1 MNRRLVLNLVRTR
14 QPVSRADLARLS
26 GLQRSTISLI
36 IDQLIGERWI
46 EEGPMGRLPRG
57 RRPTFLQLNPNRH
70 IIGVDIRPTQITIAV
85 ANVHGKFTSQQVLPT
100 PRQPKPALDAIVEHL
115 TEIIKPSRNVTIEG
129 IGVTLPGRY
138 DETRSRLV
146 FAPNLNWPEC
156 DLRKPLEEATGLPIS
171 FENAANACVLAAV
184 WFGHRDPV
192 RNLVTITVSEGIGA
206 GVLINGEVARGYNG
220 MAGEFGH
227 VPLAPDGPVCG
238 CGSRGCWEVFASN
251 KAALRYYAAHGKAGL
266 TFSDLLRLAEQGDSR
281 ALKAVD
287 KMAHF
292 LGRGMR
298 VIIAGLAPERID
310 VIGDLTQ
317 AWHRFSPVIEKEV
330 RAQVLAGGRPPRIVP
345 IHEDGLARLRGTV
358 PMVLAKDFG
367 DATDWHPPAT
377 VGTPPQHTETH
388 GSAAHYGAATPT
400 I

>member
-1 MNRRLVLNLVRTR
+1 MPSATSLGASSEVVRDMNRRLVLNLVRTR

-184 WFGHRDPV
+184 WFGNRDPV
-192 RNLVTITVSEGIGA
+192 RNLVTITFTATNLFRHRQQRALPFRV
-206 GVLINGEVARGYNG
+206 
-220 MAGEFGH
+220 
-227 VPLAPDGPVCG
+227 APD
-238 CGSRGCWEVFASN
+238 R
-251 KAALRYYAAHGKAGL
+251 
-266 TFSDLLRLAEQGDSR
+266 RLPRPAIDGGDDR
-281 ALKAVD
+281 R
-287 KMAHF
+287 H
-292 LGRGMR
+292 
-298 VIIAGLAPERID
+298 AP
-310 VIGDLTQ
+310 
-317 AWHRFSPVIEKEV
+317 
-330 RAQVLAGGRPPRIVP
+330 
-345 IHEDGLARLRGTV
+345 
-358 PMVLAKDFG
+358 
-367 DATDWHPPAT
+367 
-377 VGTPPQHTETH
+377 
-388 GSAAHYGAATPT
+388 
-400 I
+400 